1 MGSVDRLVQTAWRL
15 VLFLLVLA
23 IALPMAARLAGSAL
37 ISLLQVLGLAFGH
50 SLSGLVWSFLLV
62 AFFIGLCVRL
72 FEGIRGLDQASARS
86 KDSDARRAKLAVRR
100 RAEDVP
106 LGINPPELA
115 EDPDPPIS
123 GSSD

>member
-1 MGSVDRLVQTAWRL
+1 MNLVDRLLQTAWRL

-23 IALPMAARLAGSAL
+23 IALPMAARFAGSAL
-37 ISLLQVLGLAFGH
+37 TSLLQVVGLAFGH

-62 AFFIGLCVRL
+62 TFSIGLGVRL
-72 FEGIRGLDQASARS
+72 VEGIRGRNPASARS
-86 KDSDARRAKLAVRR
+86 KESDTRRTKLAVRR

-115 EDPDPPIS
+115 EDPDPPVP
-123 GSSD
+123 GPGR